1 VCSEIKTETTKK
13 VKDEISLTKTET
25 TENWFS
31 RGKAEADKGIPK
43 NERIAGIGI
52 FFAGS
57 VLVVL
62 FLAAHQI
69 WSTGFFTTKFGHIE
83 MIMLYGSW
91 ISLSISS
98 GLEGI
103 LGQRLLS
110 RLFDTFGGIIY
121 IAVATAWLTVVFP
134 FDFTYFAN
142 VFPDFLRFVVKWIS
156 NDIARILMVLYAI
169 VMGIAAVYSPIA
181 YKFIRIKRSN
191 PRVN

>member
-1 VCSEIKTETTKK
+1 MRSETKTETTKR
-13 VKDEISLTKTET
+13 VKDEPSLIDTET

-43 NERIAGIGI
+43 NERIAGIGF

-57 VLVVL
+57 ILVVL
-62 FLAAHQI
+62 YLAAHQI
-69 WSTGFFTTKFGHIE
+69 WSTAFFTAKFGTIE

-103 LGQRLLS
+103 LGKRLIS

-121 IAVATAWLTVVFP
+121 IAVATAWLLIVFP
-134 FDFTYFAN
+134 FDFTYFA
-142 VFPDFLRFVVKWIS
+142 K
-156 NDIARILMVLYAI
+156 
-169 VMGIAAVYSPIA
+169 
-181 YKFIRIKRSN
+181 N
-191 PRVN
+191 PYQ

>member
-1 VCSEIKTETTKK
+1 VRSENKTETTKG
-13 VKDEISLTKTET
+13 VKDEISLTDTER

-31 RGKAEADKGIPK
+31 RGKAEADKDIPK
-43 NERIAGIGI
+43 NERIVSIGF

-57 VLVVL
+57 VLMILYLVS
-62 FLAAHQI
+62 HQI
-69 WSTGFFTTKFGHIE
+69 WSTGFFITKFGPIE
-83 MIMLYGSW
+83 MIMLYVSW

-121 IAVATAWLTVVFP
+121 IAVATAWLIVVFP

-142 VFPDFLRFVVKWIS
+142 VLPDFLRFLVQWIS

-169 VMGIAAVYSPIA
+169 VMGIAAIYSPIA

>member
-1 VCSEIKTETTKK
+1 MRSENKTETTIE
-13 VKDEISLTKTET
+13 VKDEISLTDNET

-43 NERIAGIGI
+43 NERIAGIGF

-57 VLVVL
+57 VLLVL
-62 FLAAHQI
+62 YLAAHQI
-69 WSTGFFTTKFGHIE
+69 WSTGFFTAKFGTIE

-103 LGQRLLS
+103 LGKRLLS
-110 RLFDTFGGIIY
+110 RLFDTFGGIMY
-121 IAVATAWLTVVFP
+121 IAVATAWLLVVFP

-142 VFPDFLRFVVKWIS
+142 VLPDFLRFLVQWIS
-156 NDIARILMVLYAI
+156 NDIARIVMVLYTIA
-169 VMGIAAVYSPIA
+169 MAIAAIYSPIA
-181 YKFIRIKRSN
+181 YKFIRIKRYN
-191 PRVN
+191 PE

>member
-1 VCSEIKTETTKK
+1 MREETKTETGKR
-13 VKDEISLTKTET
+13 VWDEISLTDTET

-43 NERIAGIGI
+43 NDRIAGIGF

-57 VLVVL
+57 VLM
-62 FLAAHQI
+62 FLYLVFHQI
-69 WSTGFFTTKFGHIE
+69 WSTGFFTTKFGPIE

-103 LGQRLLS
+103 LGKRLLS

-121 IAVATAWLTVVFP
+121 IAVATAWLIVVFP

-142 VFPDFLRFVVKWIS
+142 VLPDSLRFLVQWIS
-156 NDIARILMVLYAI
+156 NDIARVLMVLYAI
-169 VMGIAAVYSPIA
+169 VMGIAAIYSPIA
-181 YKFIRIKRSN
+181 YKFIRIKRSS
-191 PRVN
+191 PA